1 MSGFREAGATT
12 EGEPTELEPNT
23 TRGFRGTAR
32 RTGDEGPAML
42 VLC

>member
-23 TRGFRGTAR
+23 TRGFRGAAR